1 MAELKQLSSISV
13 YQGWYGTCPETG
25 DNECAD
31 FPLIEGELADAIKLY
46 DEILAV
52 YEIRSDAEGTIS
64 YNGDLADGFP
74 LHYSNT
80 ELRSLKCGKCY
91 RILLKPGAGK
101 VTIPE
106 FTYANEANDDSE
118 QNITNRITDN
128 CSIPV
133 ADFEFD
139 AVTSIS
145 DELDEEYI
153 NSDATIYDAES
164 HTGIITKSKGISE
177 VTMQSNASGLEYSMD
192 GSTWNNLGTTERTI
206 SSDFSNLQLRVKTGL
221 QSGNYDQEI
230 TFTAEPE
237 NDAYVAISKTLNYD
251 IIVNNVELTS
261 SKTITEEIEEGQQGS
276 VHEVTVSYENIQTIL
291 VSSSGD
297 VGGYLISELENSGYS
312 QSLSISTDAKTS
324 PLTLYVKLNGNMPA
338 TDVSTDFTITGE
350 RRNSGD
356 DIVVTN
362 AVTADATVSP
372 RPQITSLSVNPS
384 TLAVSIAFS
393 NETNYGGNH
402 WHYRVNK
409 NTTDGELVVGIVM
422 PAFNESVT
430 LNQSDFTDAGTY
442 VLTAFIVKGNHQPI
456 VGSDVKT
463 TEFVI
468 TPNNATLQIN
478 KPNISEVLDIDETQ
492 VTHTITITQS
502 NNLTNLVLFGTLT
515 NWDYSEIS
523 GNQFT
528 VKLKDSV
535 KTTDLSN
542 GFVDLTEETLTLSGD
557 IGDRDTSGETTKSVD
572 ITLNARLVDNA
583 EFSLTGP
590 DFTVIDIRTYGDE
603 ATEFGPYTVTFDGV
617 TLSSN
622 SLTNWELEFNND
634 DTWTSTPDFSDIASG
649 TTFKLRAKRVMPG
662 VDATE
667 QLIVTPIAKSSDA
680 DNTDDPVA
688 KPIQLDSVVNPLIA
702 SLGNPGKQNLGT
714 ITSGNPIPSKR
725 VEITGQHIENITIT
739 EDEADW
745 AFSTTTPNIG
755 DTVTITYIG
764 DADTPGKK
772 EGEFEISAE
781 PVTAA
786 ELSVDKYTN
795 DLELNVNAKSATL
808 SATDTSLTLN
818 TITSGEESDSD
829 TTRITGSN
837 VSKIEITSIPSG
849 FTVKNGLAEV
859 NAGDTIES
867 GTTLTV
873 TLTDTD
879 TPATKS
885 GNMRITAT
893 ASDNSVFTTSSF
905 KDIVLRGTVNPKT
918 AVVNKSPNSISLA
931 NINTGESSV
940 AKSVEIT
947 SSNVSD
953 IVISNI
959 PSAFILKS
967 DNNVLRNGESIG
979 TSATITV
986 ELADTVAPGTRSGSF
1001 KVTGT
1006 PDANSE
1012 FSGNNYK
1019 NIPVSGRVIGLPTTL
1034 SIDPSS
1040 VNETY
1045 DEDESTTAQ
1054 EITVTQSNLKKITIA
1069 GGVASGYQLSADDTT
1084 YGNTLELDE
1093 DATNFYVKLMSTE
1106 TPTTVLVT
1114 FTISGEGVDTAESD
1128 PSNVNLTCIADIE
1141 ALPTPTPTE
1150 TPTPTPTPTP
1160 TETPTET
1167 PFVPTDP
1174 SKLWIAFS
1182 ENGHTTGKYSPFWE
1196 VNKRETQVV
1205 LDYEVST
1212 PVNDNNAYNAKD
1224 NSTIEDGTKFD
1235 VNLHVDGGFNP
1246 FSSDETPNGY
1256 ISEYFSSEQEMY
1268 DAMLVGHESG
1278 DGTAVEF
1285 TSVPQKRGDPKWYV
1299 SFIIP
1304 LSYTSF
1310 TMVDADHKTQILEWM
1325 SSAQSIIIYETIMIE
1340 SETRPD
1346 INNLTSAQLNSV
1358 FNSPSLKL
1366 VCNDTWTGDFAD
1378 ASDKVRLDFN
1388 ITTTAGTP
1396 AILKYSPQMSTS
1408 PIVNQ
1413 GKWDGATGFFL
1424 SGSGINTTNNVPDIN
1439 EFYFVRVSNGE
1450 NVKLS
1455 EGNPENSYCQ
1465 E

>member
-1 MAELKQLSSISV
+1 MAILKQSNDAQLTYI
-13 YQGWYGTCPETG
+13 GWYGLCKD
-25 DNECAD
+25 DNAPCVN
-31 FPLIEGELADAIKLY
+31 FPLFTGTENTSEYIYDNIKYIYEISDNSEGDVAYNGTIAGTSPIAKIQRGGVQAQFGEL
-46 DEILAV
+46 E
-52 YEIRSDAEGTIS
+52 
-64 YNGDLADGFP
+64 
-74 LHYSNT
+74 
-80 ELRSLKCGKCY
+80 CGKCY
-91 RILLKPGAGK
+91 YIILKTGNGQ
-101 VTIPE
+101 VEIPD
-106 FTYANEANDDSE
+106 FTYANRSDDDPE
-118 QNITNRITDN
+118 QDINNRITDN
-128 CSIPV
+128 CV
-133 ADFEFD
+133 AQAAEFEFD
-139 AVTSIS
+139 AVTSIT
-145 DELDEEYI
+145 DELDEGYT
-153 NSDATIYDAES
+153 NSDATIYDAEA

-251 IIVNNVELTS
+251 ITVNNVELTS
-261 SKTITEEIEEGQQGS
+261 SKTITEEIEEGQPGS

-312 QSLSISTDAKTS
+312 QSLSISTDGKTS

-350 RRNSGD
+350 RRNSGS

-372 RPQITSLSVNPS
+372 RPQITSLSVNPT
-384 TLAVSIAFS
+384 TLAVSIEFS

-430 LNQSDFTDAGTY
+430 LSQSDFNDAGTY
-442 VLTAFIVKGNHQPI
+442 MLTAFIVKGNHQPI

-468 TPNNATLQIN
+468 APNNATLQIS

-492 VTHTITITQS
+492 VTHTITVTQS
-502 NNLTNLVLFGTLT
+502 NNLTNLALTGTLT

-523 GNQFT
+523 DNKFT

-572 ITLNARLVDNA
+572 VTLNARLVDNA

-590 DFTVIDIRTYGDE
+590 DFTVIDVRTYGDE

-617 TLSSN
+617 TLSST
-622 SLTNWELEFNND
+622 SLTNWELEFDND
-634 DTWTSTPDFSDIASG
+634 GTWASSPEIDFSVITSG
-649 TTFKLRAKRVMPG
+649 TTFKLRANRVMPG

-667 QLIVTPIAKSSDA
+667 QLIVTPTAKSSDA
-680 DNTDDPVA
+680 DDTDDPSPST
-688 KPIQLDSVVNPLIA
+688 PIELDSVVNPLTA
-702 SLGNPGKQNLGT
+702 SLGNPGKQNLET
-714 ITSGNPIPSKR
+714 ITSGRPVVPSKR
-725 VEITGQHIENITIT
+725 FEITGQHIENITIT
-739 EDEADW
+739 EDEDDW
-745 AFSTTTPNIG
+745 AFSTLSPNIG
-755 DTVTITYIG
+755 DIVTITYVG
-764 DADTPGKK
+764 DANTPGKK
-772 EGEFEISAE
+772 EGQFKISAE
-781 PVTAA
+781 PVTGA
-786 ELSVDKYTN
+786 ELSVDEYTN

-808 SATDTSLTLN
+808 SATDTSLILN

-837 VSKIEITSIPSG
+837 VSEIEITSIPSG
-849 FTVKNGLAEV
+849 FTVKKGLVEV

-893 ASDNSVFTTSSF
+893 ASENSEFTTSSF
-905 KDIVLRGTVNPKT
+905 KDILLRGTVNPKT
-918 AVVNKSPNSISLA
+918 AVVNKNPNSISLA

-947 SSNVSD
+947 SGNVSN

-979 TSATITV
+979 TSATISV
-986 ELADTVAPGTRSGSF
+986 ELADTITPGTRSGSF

-1019 NIPVSGRVIGLPTTL
+1019 NVSVSGRVIGLPTTMT
-1034 SIDPSS
+1034 INPSS

-1054 EITVTQSNLKKITIA
+1054 EITLTQSNLKKITIT
-1069 GGVASGYQLSADDTT
+1069 GGVAGGYQLSADDTT
-1084 YGNTLELDE
+1084 YGNTLELDQ

-1150 TPTPTPTPTP
+1150 TPTETATPTP

-1174 SKLWIAFS
+1174 SKLWIGFS
-1182 ENGHTTGKYSPFWE
+1182 ENGHNYPTKYSPFWE
-1196 VNKRETQVV
+1196 VAKKEELV
-1205 LDYEVST
+1205 LT
-1212 PVNDNNAYNAKD
+1212 IPFDNMATFTGFGGVAP
-1224 NSTIEDGTKFD
+1224 IPGQE
-1235 VNLHVDGGFNP
+1235 GGFNSATMNLMNMVYP
-1246 FSSDETPNGY
+1246 INIANLPDGVAITDLNGLE
-1256 ISEYFSSEQEMY
+1256 IKGTS
-1268 DAMLVGHESG
+1268 DAMYVELVS
-1278 DGTAVEF
+1278 
-1285 TSVPQKRGDPKWYV
+1285 
-1299 SFIIP
+1299 P

-1310 TMVDADHKTQILEWM
+1310 TMVDADHKTQILDWM
-1325 SSAQSIIIYETIMIE
+1325 SSAQITYIFETIVIE
-1340 SETRPD
+1340 SETQPD
-1346 INNLTSAQLNSV
+1346 VDNLTSAQLNSV

-1366 VCNDTWTGDFAD
+1366 YCNGVWVGDEEDTDD
-1378 ASDKVRLDFN
+1378 MVRMDIN
-1388 ITTTAGTP
+1388 ITKKSGETSTIP
-1396 AILKYSPQMSTS
+1396 YSSQPSTS
-1408 PIVNQ
+1408 TIINK
-1413 GKWDGATGFFL
+1413 GKWDGATGLFT
-1424 SGSGINTTNNVPDIN
+1424 SGAVQLDTTSNHPDIN
-1439 EFYFVRVSNGE
+1439 EFYFTRISDNTR
-1450 NVKLS
+1450 VKLS
-1455 EGNPENSYCQ
+1455 EGNPEGSYCQ
-1465 E
+1465 ST